1 MDESP
6 NNYDEWKRPESSL
19 SEKKREKKGHTVW
32 LHLYKTLKTEK

>member
-19 SEKKREKKGHTVW
+19 SEKKREKKRTYCMAP
-32 LHLYKTLKTEK
+32 LI